1 MGRSRAKQRQPE
13 LFDELLPNVGPNLL
27 EVPADRSLELEA
39 AVAELLLNAVDKIG
53 RGKGGEHDG

>member
-27 EVPADRSLELEA
+27 EALADRSLELEA
-39 AVAELLLNAVDKIG
+39 AVSELLLNAADKIG